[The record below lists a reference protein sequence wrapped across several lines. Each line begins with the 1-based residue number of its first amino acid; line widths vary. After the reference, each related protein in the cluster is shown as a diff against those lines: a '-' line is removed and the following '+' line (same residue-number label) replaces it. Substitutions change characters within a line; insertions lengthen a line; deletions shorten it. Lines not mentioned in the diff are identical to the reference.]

1 MLKKAIALLGSL
13 FISMSVSASAVLI
26 SGSISGG
33 TGALATLAPPG
44 TAFAGDLDWTG
55 SLVGA
60 KVTLGGFCFTDDASG
75 LNPTTSPTCGS
86 LAVVPLLTT
95 GSPVYNGTPAPPG
108 ATFQQAGTTFN
119 GSTGVLKLIAY
130 SPSFSVNVAI
140 DLTFNGDG
148 TGSVSADA
156 GALGTATGAFTV
168 DNFGPPGSTPSRGNN
183 AIPVMPGFVMVL
195 TGLGLALVAHR
206 RLRKMTRRG

>member
-13 FISMSVSASAVLI
+13 FISMSVSASPVLI

-33 TGALATLAPPG
+33 TGALAGLAPPG

-60 KVTLGGFCFTDDASG
+60 RVTLGGFCFTDDASG
-75 LNPTTSPTCGS
+75 IPATSPTCGS

-95 GSPVYNGTPAPPG
+95 GNPVYNGTPAGPG

-119 GSTGVLKLIAY
+119 GSSGVLKLIAY
-130 SPSFSVNVAI
+130 SPTFNANVAI

-148 TGSVSADA
+148 TGAVFADA
-156 GALGTATGAFTV
+156 GFLGTATGAFTV